1 MHYSFY
7 FKLSEFSLIKKIKH
21 KLIKNFFSKEELLLL
36 QKYCSKKL
44 HTNGEYNFEEGYNAL
59 RWYDDTVMNSILEV
73 KIDLLEKEIDLKLV
87 PTYSYWRYY
96 TEGSILEKHYDRPA
110 CEVSVTACIK
120 KEGNWP
126 IVVSEEEFEL
136 EEGEAVLYG
145 GCNEEHYRPG
155 KFAGKQMAQVFL
167 HYVDKNGVFSHH
179 AYDEYCKKNYPFGES
194 MKDTEILQ
202 ELRNQYKKRT
212 V

>member
-21 KLIKNFFSKEELLLL
+21 KLIKKFFSKEELLLL

-126 IVVSEEEFEL
+126 IIVSEEEFEL

>member
-1 MHYSFY
+1 M
-7 FKLSEFSLIKKIKH
+7 IKH

-44 HTNGEYNFEEGYNAL
+44 RTNEEYNFEKDFNAIC
-59 RWYDDTVMNSILEV
+59 WYGDIVMNSILEV
-73 KIDLLEKEIDLKLV
+73 KIDLLEKETNLKLA

-96 TEGSILEKHYDRPA
+96 TQGSLLKKHYDRPA

-126 IVVSEEEFEL
+126 IIVSGEEFEM

-145 GCNEEHYRPG
+145 GCIEEHYRPG
-155 KFAGKQMAQVFL
+155 AFTGEQMAQVFL

-179 AYDEYCKKNYPFGES
+179 AYDEYNKKNYPSIES
-194 MKDTEILQ
+194 MKDKEILK
-202 ELRNQYKKRT
+202 ELRNQYKKELLKK
-212 V
+212 

>member
-1 MHYSFY
+1 MHYYFY

-21 KLIKNFFSKEELLLL
+21 KLIKKFFSKEELLLL

-126 IVVSEEEFEL
+126 IIVSEEEFEL

-145 GCNEEHYRPG
+145 GCN
-155 KFAGKQMAQVFL
+155 
-167 HYVDKNGVFSHH
+167 
-179 AYDEYCKKNYPFGES
+179 
-194 MKDTEILQ
+194 
-202 ELRNQYKKRT
+202 
-212 V
+212 

>member
-21 KLIKNFFSKEELLLL
+21 KLIKKFFSKEELLLL

-73 KIDLLEKEIDLKLV
+73 KIDLLEKQIDLKLV

-126 IVVSEEEFEL
+126 IIVSEEEFEL